1 MDPSLEVLPAKDA
14 ALAEDSAA
22 GLAQA
27 ASTAAL
33 ANALLREQP
42 WQPELLEPALQSLA
56 GGTAQAARLHCGD
69 DELLVPLLAS
79 GSCGRQLPGIPLRIG
94 AEGVTVPGIDELARL
109 AGRAVGTEDG
119 PQLTRFT
126 ARVQRSRVQ
135 MEVLLRRAQ
144 AAPALA
150 AGDVAEAFLEAEQ
163 GLMFGHPVHPA
174 PRLLGDGEPYD
185 ADWLP
190 GPGPGFA
197 LHWLAVDPDLLPD
210 GSAAAPAAA
219 ARALAQALA
228 EDDPLLLPVPPRA
241 GQVRLPLHPLQ
252 AAALRED
259 PAAARLEAQGRIAH
273 LGAAG
278 SRWWATASVRS
289 LYAPHARYM
298 LKCSL
303 PLRITNSMRLIRRG
317 ELERGPRLQQALE
330 SCLGRQLAQRCTGL
344 RVLHEPGWFALQ
356 GDDGALIDTACV
368 IVREN
373 PWRRRRHGLSAPAPG
388 VPCMLGTLCELY
400 PDGRAPWLERTLAAF
415 AGQAP
420 GPQVAAHWLRAY
432 LRAVYRPLL
441 LAHAE
446 YGLLFG
452 AHLQNVVVALD
463 AGRPTGLWFR
473 DCQGTGFARS
483 ALPRWQPH
491 VPDIE
496 LADNLFDD
504 ALAVRLGSYYLGVNH
519 VLALI
524 ATLAL
529 SGLGREGELLAVL
542 RGFLR
547 ELRAEGLRDPALVDW
562 LLDAPAWLAKGNL
575 TTFATDVDENAST
588 TAPLAHYA
596 QLANPLVQP

>member
-1 MDPSLEVLPAKDA
+1 MDTSVEAPPVERAPRLPSSATEAK
-14 ALAEDSAA
+14 LAE
-22 GLAQA
+22 A
-27 ASTAAL
+27 ASVAAL
-33 ANALLREQP
+33 ANALLRETQ
-42 WQPELLEPALQSLA
+42 WQPEPLEPALRALA
-56 GGTAQAARLHCGD
+56 GGVAQAARLRCGD
-69 DELLVPLLAS
+69 DDLLVPLLAT
-79 GSCGRQLPGIPLRIG
+79 GRCGRQLPGAPLRIG
-94 AEGVTVPGIDELARL
+94 ADGVTVPTLDELARL
-109 AGRAVGTEDG
+109 AACAVGVGDG
-119 PQLTRFT
+119 MALGRFATR
-126 ARVQRSRVQ
+126 VSRSRAQ
-135 MEVLLRRAQ
+135 LEVLLRRAQ
-144 AAPALA
+144 ASPAATSATA
-150 AGDVAEAFLEAEQ
+150 ADAFLEAEQ

-197 LHWLAVDPDLLPD
+197 LHWLAADLDLMPA
-210 GSAAAPAAA
+210 GAVMAPAAV
-219 ARALAQALA
+219 ARALA
-228 EDDPLLLPVPPRA
+228 EDDPLLLPVPRRA
-241 GQVRLPLHPLQ
+241 GQVRVPLHPLQ

-259 PAAARLEAQGRIAH
+259 PAAARLEAQGRIEH

-317 ELERGPRLQQALE
+317 ELERGPRLRQALD
-330 SCLGRQLAQRCTGL
+330 SCLGRELGQRCSGL
-344 RVLHEPGWFALQ
+344 RVLHEPGWFALRD
-356 GDDGALIDTACV
+356 DDGGLIDTACV
-368 IVREN
+368 ILREN
-373 PWRRRRHGLSAPAPG
+373 PWRRPRRVATPSATGA
-388 VPCMLGTLCELY
+388 PCMLGTLCELH

-415 AGQAP
+415 AGKAA
-420 GPQVAAHWLRAY
+420 GPDAAVRWLRAY
-432 LRAVYRPLL
+432 LEAVYRPLV

-452 AHLQNVVVALD
+452 AHLQNVLVELAD
-463 AGRPTGLWFR
+463 GHPTGLWFR

-491 VPDIE
+491 VPDLE

-529 SGLGREGELLAVL
+529 SGLGRERELLAVL
-542 RGFLR
+542 RDFLR
-547 ELRAEGLRDPALVDW
+547 GLRAEGLRDPALVDW

-596 QLANPLVQP
+596 QLANPLGQQ